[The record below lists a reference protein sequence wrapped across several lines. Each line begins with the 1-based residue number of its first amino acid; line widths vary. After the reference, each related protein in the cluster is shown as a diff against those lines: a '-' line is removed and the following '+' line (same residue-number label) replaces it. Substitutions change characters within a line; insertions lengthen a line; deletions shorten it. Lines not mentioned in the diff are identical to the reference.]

1 MTYFQRRQGGI
12 ERVGKILADI
22 FCALIILVFSVVF
35 FGLLGGLLA
44 FVVLDS
50 AIIAVDY
57 LMPTEDDAPGV
68 AIR

>member
-1 MTYFQRRQGGI
+1 MAYFQRRQDGFQ
-12 ERVGKILADI
+12 RVGKVLADI
-22 FCALIILVFSVVF
+22 FCALVLLTFSLAF
-35 FGLLGGLLA
+35 FGLWGGLLA
-44 FVVLDS
+44 FVILDA